1 MFKISVQCFIK
12 VSLHINQEGCLKNG
26 HPFVKMEEN
35 PNLYITVRE
44 TEGSV
49 ATMGKQGRQ
58 CCRKLKRILTQQ
70 FTEVYTLKEL
80 KTDVWTGC
88 VAQTSLYT
96 GPGFESLQLPKIG
109 RSTKNLSTSIHRISH
124 NSKKKQSKCSDKQDV
139 LSTQQRI
146 FSWKKMTYWHTVI
159 QINLENIPSPY
170 TQILKMAYDISILVE
185 SGIIQAFLFK

>member
-96 GPGFESLQLPKIG
+96 GPGFESLQLPKKG
-109 RSTKNLSTSIHRISH
+109 RSTKNLSTSIIELVTIAKRNNPNVQIS
-124 NSKKKQSKCSDKQDV
+124 
-139 LSTQQRI
+139 
-146 FSWKKMTYWHTVI
+146 KMYYPRSR
-159 QINLENIPSPY
+159 EYSAG
-170 TQILKMAYDISILVE
+170 KR
-185 SGIIQAFLFK
+185 